1 MANTF
6 DIRFART
13 AGLAALFEAP
23 ANRFRW
29 KGAGRLS
36 IDAEGISIAVKR
48 GLLSWFARRSRRIP
62 AGDITEVYRE
72 GDALRLEFGT
82 AAAREVLPIW
92 AAGSD
97 TAAEIVK
104 LLPTSRTVELEQS
117 PAPVPAYRFDWP
129 VIAGICAVS
138 AALAL
143 GWWLLQREPVSP
155 APLTEAA
162 ETTPTIERDL
172 PSAAAPE
179 ATAPASTPSASTRD
193 ARTGRAQP
201 LAKDSPAYGAARAHL
216 VIFEVELA
224 DRIAEYLEWLKSPSP
239 VELEALEPRWQRM
252 IERINGDMNYQ
263 GPELWLMRDVQLGI
277 CRDWQKFLLMFAVGL
292 RSHDSAWVSLAFSQ
306 RADADAATEWL
317 RWYVPY
323 P

>member
-82 AAAREVLPIW
+82 AAVREVLPIW

-97 TAAEIVK
+97 MAAQIVK
-104 LLPTSRTVELEQS
+104 LLPTSRTVELEES
-117 PAPVPAYRFDWP
+117 PAPAPAYRLDWP
-129 VIAGICAVS
+129 VIAGITGVA

-143 GWWLLQREPVSP
+143 GSWLLQRELPSP
-155 APLTEAA
+155 APPAEAA
-162 ETTPTIERDL
+162 QIEPDIGSVL
-172 PSAAAPE
+172 PLAAAP
-179 ATAPASTPSASTRD
+179 AASAPAAATDERS
-193 ARTGRAQP
+193 GRAHP
-201 LAKDSPAYGAARAHL
+201 VARDSPAYAAARRHL
-216 VIFEVELA
+216 VIFEAELS
-224 DRIAEYLEWLKSPSP
+224 DRLAEYLEWLRAPSP
-239 VELEALEPRWQRM
+239 VELEALEPRWQQM
-252 IERINGDMNYQ
+252 IERIQGDMNYQ